1 MDRLTRAIA
10 DSRHASYIT
19 HPLRDLLT
27 QRVFQIASSY
37 EDGND
42 ANSLRRDPLFKLAVG
57 RAPLAADN
65 PLASGSTH
73 SRLEGS
79 LRRSDIYRLARA
91 LVEQFVAGYRCA
103 PATITLDLDH
113 MDDAAYS

>member
-19 HPLRDLLT
+19 H
-27 QRVFQIASSY
+27 
-37 EDGND
+37 
-42 ANSLRRDPLFKLAVG
+42 PLFKLAVG